1 MAYSDKTYFLT
12 KIKLADLNN
21 LTLDNA
27 GAPQDSYITEAVKS
41 ADNMIDGYLRNVIS
55 TLPLD
60 PVPDII
66 KQYSYF
72 IAVYFLHDR
81 IQYSDIPERV
91 KDNYDAA
98 LNFLKDLA
106 AGRASL
112 GGDVEEDTDSQIDYD
127 VNDILFTRDT
137 F

>member
-12 KIKLADLNN
+12 KIKSADLNN

-27 GAPQDSYITEAVKS
+27 GVPQDSYITEAVKS
-41 ADNMIDGYLRNVIS
+41 ADNMIDGYLRNVIA

-81 IQYSDIPERV
+81 IQYSDIPTRV

-98 LNFLKDLA
+98 INFLKDIA

-112 GGDVEEDTDSQIDYD
+112 GGEVEEETDSQIDYD
-127 VNDILFTRDT
+127 VNDNIFTRDT